1 MKIYTKKGDDGTTGL
16 FYGGRVRKDSDQ
28 PSAYGVV
35 DEAQAILGVARVEAE
50 RGSELDEMLVS
61 LERDMYVLMAEL
73 ATAPENRDKLTPGQS
88 SVSQVMVDRLEPLID
103 DLTTRFEQ
111 PKEFVLPGQNQ
122 GRCVPRPRPHR
133 RAPRRA
139 SRALCR
145 AAAFPRGPV
154 PQSPLRL
161 AVDHGPLARGRGAPR
176 QVDLTKETGV
186 HMSIEFSVTRS
197 APRDASAIGIG
208 VFTEGAVG
216 RALGIDP
223 RGSRPSAST
232 ASPGKRA

>member
-35 DEAQAILGVARVEAE
+35 DEAQAILGIARVEAE

-73 ATAPENRDKLTPGQS
+73 ATAPENRGKLTPGQS

-111 PKEFVLPGQNQ
+111 PKEFVIPGQN
-122 GRCVPRPRPHR
+122 RV
-133 RAPRRA
+133 
-139 SRALCR
+139 
-145 AAAFPRGPV
+145 AA
-154 PQSPLRL
+154 
-161 AVDHGPLARGRGAPR
+161 
-176 QVDLTKETGV
+176 
-186 HMSIEFSVTRS
+186 
-197 APRDASAIGIG
+197 
-208 VFTEGAVG
+208 
-216 RALGIDP
+216 
-223 RGSRPSAST
+223 
-232 ASPGKRA
+232 